1 MTIFDYLLPLEFL
14 YNHLSKKPS
23 PSLWITF
30 QLKDGETCLTF

>member
-14 YNHLSKKPS
+14 YNHLSKKSS

-30 QLKDGETCLTF
+30 QFIDGETC